1 MVWNLVLGV
10 HLADGYLRFMIW
22 SFTLIRSNE
31 FILGWTEEVL
41 QGVAAGIDLFDS
53 EYAALSV
60 SYN

>member
-1 MVWNLVLGV
+1 
-10 HLADGYLRFMIW
+10 MIW